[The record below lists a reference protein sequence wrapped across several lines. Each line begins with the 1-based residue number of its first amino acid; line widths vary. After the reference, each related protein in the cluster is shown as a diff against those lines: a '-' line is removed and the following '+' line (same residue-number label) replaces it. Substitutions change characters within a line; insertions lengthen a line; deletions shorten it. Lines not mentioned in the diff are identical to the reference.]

1 MWMLDRI
8 YLYSFAYLNSL
19 KGNRAR
25 QNAAYWVGYI
35 LLFHI
40 LAAFFI
46 VSDLLS
52 RNLLA
57 LLTKPGLVI
66 ATLLLF
72 AAPFYVYQVQ
82 DRASDIISEH
92 EETIGE
98 KRTATRGL
106 MLMIWSFCVPLLSIA
121 CIIVHHRLHA

>member
-8 YLYSFAYLNSL
+8 YIYSFAYLNSL
-19 KGNRAR
+19 KRKRVR

-35 LLFHI
+35 LLFHV
-40 LAAFFI
+40 LAVLLI

-52 RNLLA
+52 RNFFA

-72 AAPFYVYQVQ
+72 AAPFYVYQVR
-82 DRASDIISEH
+82 DRANGVISEH

-98 KRTATRGL
+98 KQTATKGL
-106 MLMIWSFCVPLLSIA
+106 MLMIWSFCTPFLSIA
-121 CIIVHHRLHA
+121 YIILHHRLHA